1 MRVTSTDQKRTRRN
15 SMDGFPQPLTLR
27 TRAIDRRFMDRSF
40 ERVHTH
46 NDADHSLDVTS
57 ADAAEGDAPRRLPYQ
72 QRSLANHPTLR
83 RKPSELHLRS
93 NAIARLG
100 IPEAEARLAL
110 EASRVRGGLHR
121 SVSDLDLADR
131 RPFYPSQFDNVPYD
145 PKRNADDQIINQ
157 LLLDWTPQW
166 TGAPRGKGPRDMG
179 MGQEIMSDDE
189 TEDYQGREDLSPFSV
204 IEDDYYGSSEHST
217 IKGHILKTHK
227 DREAPGSERQAEAPA
242 EAESRTRVDHQEQ
255 VDNEPRL
262 AWGNDSTA
270 EIERLE
276 EQLATLKFQRNAK
289 RADIGLL
296 SKVLNVK
303 TGGRAGER
311 PAGEAAQTIRPADLT
326 TSEQDDDTDP
336 SSGLKMPAVQRR
348 VTMDEVEDEAD
359 TKKATHNHPPSEAQD
374 SDDEITKPARAS
386 TFPTAVKTS
395 KAELEWAQRV
405 LQDSAA
411 LSEPTDPGRA
421 EIEFGS
427 QSRRDVRAARRES
440 SKRRESSRRPGSDR
454 GRLQKRTADQKVQ
467 DWRERQTSRVRSPER
482 VVGLK
487 NDKETRP

>member
-1 MRVTSTDQKRTRRN
+1 
-15 SMDGFPQPLTLR
+15 MDGFPQPLTLR

-46 NDADHSLDVTS
+46 NDADNSLDVAS
-57 ADAAEGDAPRRLPYQ
+57 ADAAEGDAPRILPYQ

-121 SVSDLDLADR
+121 SVSDLDLAER
-131 RPFYPSQFDNVPYD
+131 RPFYPPQFDKMPYD

-166 TGAPRGKGPRDMG
+166 TGLPRATGPRDMET
-179 MGQEIMSDDE
+179 GQKTMSDDE
-189 TEDYQGREDLSPFSV
+189 TEDYEGREDLSPFSV

-217 IKGHILKTHK
+217 IRGHILKTHK
-227 DREAPGSERQAEAPA
+227 DREAPGVERQAEATA
-242 EAESRTRVDHQEQ
+242 EAESRVDHQEQ
-255 VDNEPRL
+255 VENEPRL

-276 EQLATLKFQRNAK
+276 EQLATLKFKRNAK

-296 SKVLNVK
+296 SKVLNHN
-303 TGGRAGER
+303 TERRAGER
-311 PAGEAAQTIRPADLT
+311 PTAEAAQTTKPVHLT
-326 TSEQDDDTDP
+326 TSGQDDDTDDC
-336 SSGLKMPAVQRR
+336 SGLKMPAVQRR
-348 VTMDEVEDEAD
+348 VTMDEVEDEDD
-359 TKKATHNHPPSEAQD
+359 TKMATHNHPPSGAQD
-374 SDDEITKPARAS
+374 GDDELTKPARAS
-386 TFPTAVKTS
+386 MFPTAVQTS

-411 LSEPTDPGRA
+411 LSEPTDPERA
-421 EIEFGS
+421 EIEFRS

-467 DWRERQTSRVRSPER
+467 EWRERQKSHVRSPER
-482 VVGLK
+482 PAGFED
-487 NDKETRP
+487 DKETRP